1 MIRKL
6 TVEGVTVFPER
17 ESFSFVPGVNIIV
30 GGNDCGKSHL
40 MKLCFAV
47 CKWSHGGATRDLPDT
62 WAEEKR
68 LRKDLLRVFGT
79 SELTAVTSRSVKD
92 CTAAVK
98 ASLEGEKAPLCTAD
112 VEFTFHAG
120 REEDGLKIATL
131 PDRFLHENAVFIPP
145 REILSIYPCY
155 MQAGKRYPEL
165 LDSASWELCRAL
177 ESEPQEQPAG
187 AIHQAIRL
195 VERMLSGHLMRIN
208 GHFYLHRHA
217 QEPLELNLIAEGFKR
232 IGTLGLLLG
241 NGTVHAGT
249 TLFWDEPEM
258 NINATHLPLL
268 VNIMMA
274 LGRAGVQLILT
285 THSLFL
291 LRELT
296 IQLAAPENRGVSRRF
311 TGLQLQARGREGVRV
326 SAGESMNDLEYI
338 DSLDAEMEQADR
350 YLAMHLEDTEEE
362 G

>member
-30 GGNDCGKSHL
+30 GGNDSGKSHL
-40 MKLCFAV
+40 MKLCFAI
-47 CKWSHGGATRDLPDT
+47 CKWSHGGTTRDLPEC

-79 SELTAVTSRSVKD
+79 GELTAITSRSVKD
-92 CTAAVK
+92 CTASVK
-98 ASLEGEKAPLCTAD
+98 ASLEGEKVPPGTA
-112 VEFTFHAG
+112 ELAFSFRAG
-120 REEDGLKIATL
+120 REEDGPKITAL
-131 PDRFLHENAVFIPP
+131 PDRYLQENAVFIPP
-145 REILSIYPCY
+145 REVLSIYPCY

-177 ESEPQEQPAG
+177 ENEPTGQPGG
-187 AIHQAIRL
+187 AIHHAIRL
-195 VERMLSGHLMRIN
+195 IERMLSGHLLRIN
-208 GHFYLHRHA
+208 GRFYLMRHA

-258 NINATHLPLL
+258 NINASHLPLL
-268 VNIMMA
+268 VNTMMA
-274 LGRAGVQLILT
+274 LARAGVQLVLT

-296 IQLAAPENRGVSRRF
+296 IQLATAENRGLTRRF
-311 TGLQLQARGREGVRV
+311 TGLQPEARGREGVRV
-326 SAGESMNDLEYI
+326 SAGISMNDLDYI

-350 YLAMHLEDTEEE
+350 YLGMHLEEQATDE
-362 G
+362 

>member
-6 TVEGVTVFPER
+6 TVEGVTVFSER

-40 MKLCFAV
+40 MKLCFAL
-47 CKWSHGGATRDLPDT
+47 CKWSHGGTTRDLPDT

-79 SELTAVTSRSVKD
+79 AELTAITSRSVRD

-98 ASLEGEKAPLCTAD
+98 ASLVGEKVPPGTA
-112 VEFTFHAG
+112 ELAFCFHAG
-120 REEDGLKIATL
+120 REEDGLHITTL
-131 PDRFLHENAVFIPP
+131 PDRYLQENAVFIPP

-177 ESEPQEQPAG
+177 ENEPGQQPAG

-195 VERMLSGHLMRIN
+195 IEKMLSGHLVRIN
-208 GHFYLHRHA
+208 GRFYLMRHA

-241 NGTVHAGT
+241 NGAVHAGT

-258 NINATHLPLL
+258 NINTSHLPLL

-274 LGRAGVQLILT
+274 LGRAGVQVVLT

-296 IQLAAPENRGVSRRF
+296 IQLAAQENRGVSRRF
-311 TGLQLQARGREGVRV
+311 TGLQLEARGREGVRV
-326 SAGESMNDLEYI
+326 SAGESMNDLDYI
-338 DSLDAEMEQADR
+338 DSLNAEMEQADR
-350 YLAMHLEDTEEE
+350 YLGMHLEEQQTEE
-362 G
+362 

>member
-6 TVEGVTVFPER
+6 TVEGVTVFPGR
-17 ESFSFVPGVNIIV
+17 ESFSFVPEVNVIV
-30 GGNDCGKSHL
+30 GGNDSGKSHL

-47 CKWSHGGATRDLPDT
+47 CKWSHGGATRDLPET

-79 SELTAVTSRSVKD
+79 GELTAITSRSVRD
-92 CTAAVK
+92 CTAAVR
-98 ASLEGEKAPLCTAD
+98 ASLVGEKAPHGTA
-112 VEFTFHAG
+112 ELAFSFHAG
-120 REEDGLKIATL
+120 REEDGLRITTL
-131 PDRFLHENAVFIPP
+131 PDRYLQENAVFIPP

-177 ESEPQEQPAG
+177 EDEPMQQPAG
-187 AIHQAIRL
+187 ALHQAIRL
-195 VERMLSGHLMRIN
+195 IEKMLSGHLVRIN
-208 GHFYLHRHA
+208 GRFYLVRHA

-241 NGTVHAGT
+241 NGTVRAGT

-268 VNIMMA
+268 VNTMMA

-296 IQLAAPENRGVSRRF
+296 IQLAAQENRGVSRRF

-326 SAGESMNDLEYI
+326 SAGESMNDLDYI

-350 YLAMHLEDTEEE
+350 YLGMHPEEAGTEE
-362 G
+362 